1 MDTSPLLHFEAFIA
15 SLLVLVVI
23 TGVKMYTTTYVP
35 RTDMRVIARHKRFP
49 SRFYIKNTIYCLIKN
64 TLMNTLTGIHRG
76 GTRGTEG
83 IIYHDI

>member
-15 SLLVLVVI
+15 SLLIVLVI

-49 SRFYIKNTIYCLIKN
+49 SRFYIKNTILSHKKYTN
-64 TLMNTLTGIHRG
+64 EYTYRYT
-76 GTRGTEG
+76 
-83 IIYHDI
+83 